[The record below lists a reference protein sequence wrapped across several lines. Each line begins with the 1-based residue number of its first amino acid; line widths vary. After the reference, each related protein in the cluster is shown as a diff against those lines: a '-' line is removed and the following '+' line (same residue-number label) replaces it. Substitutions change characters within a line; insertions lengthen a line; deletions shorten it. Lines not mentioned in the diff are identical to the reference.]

1 MEEMISKKSLEERNG
16 IHLIMKVK
24 ILFGCGNKRD
34 ERK

>member
-1 MEEMISKKSLEERNG
+1 MISKESFDGRNG

-24 ILFGCGNKRD
+24 ILFGSGNKRD